1 MFKRSIEVQPT
12 INHIMSNNKRLQR
25 DLQNKVLGGVCS
37 GLGNY
42 FDMDPTFWR
51 ILFFVLFLFG
61 CSGLLIYVILWIAM
75 PSAKFEPGA
84 ATPPQE
90 TSADDARKKKNSSM
104 AAGLTL
110 IGIGILC
117 LLARYVPQ
125 INWHTAWPILL
136 IVLGLILI
144 IPFKSKES

>member
-1 MFKRSIEVQPT
+1 
-12 INHIMSNNKRLQR
+12 MSNYKRLQR

-37 GLGNY
+37 GLSNY
-42 FDMDPTFWR
+42 FNIDATFWR

-75 PSAKFEPGA
+75 PAAKYEPGSA
-84 ATPPQE
+84 PASQE
-90 TSADDARKKKNSSM
+90 VSANDVQKKKNGNM

-110 IGIGILC
+110 IGIGIIC

-144 IPFKSKES
+144 IPFKSTES

>member
-1 MFKRSIEVQPT
+1 
-12 INHIMSNNKRLQR
+12 MSNNKRLQR

-42 FDMDPTFWR
+42 FDMDATFWR

-61 CSGLLIYVILWIAM
+61 CSGLLIYIILWIVM
-75 PSAKFEPGA
+75 PAATYVPGA
-84 ATPPQE
+84 QPAAPE
-90 TSADDARKKKNSSM
+90 EASADGARKKKNSNM

-110 IGIGILC
+110 IGIGAIC

-136 IVLGLILI
+136 IVLGVILI